1 MRHRH
6 RGLMRWSTGV
16 FRLIVSLIIL
26 SVSICS
32 PAWAASSEAARKI
45 LSMPILFV
53 TDREKTVNRSG
64 YQDFGVQMIEPVD
77 ALYYGCQQVRV
88 KVTAKEAEEME
99 NLPSWGWSL
108 REEKDADPYAV
119 NADAQSVPATTA
131 PSEAAQKTPVTDSS
145 PAPESSPAAE
155 KPVQER
161 QPPAQKPQSSVSP
174 DFANQVFEKDSDFQ
188 SLVATL
194 RKAMELN
201 QRREFIIFVHGCCI
215 GFQGSMNQAA
225 ALEEA
230 TRIPVVNYAWGSV
243 KGNYGGSTM
252 TYPRSQER
260 FNGLVRRLLKEFPD
274 EKITLAGNSVGNMM
288 IVEYC
293 LETCEHS
300 DLRKF
305 DNIILSR
312 ADMDAFAFKTQ
323 VKHVMRTTKHV
334 SLYVAK
340 NDPQINLSGVL
351 RWFFNPRDGSERV
364 GNTRSAPMFTCE
376 QPVVVFDVSALK
388 LKHIMPHRAISE
400 LLNNDGCAPDD
411 SPVYIYTP
419 EKDNV
424 IRVVQRPGKVA
435 ERQFANATGE

>member
-1 MRHRH
+1 
-6 RGLMRWSTGV
+6 
-16 FRLIVSLIIL
+16 
-26 SVSICS
+26 
-32 PAWAASSEAARKI
+32 
-45 LSMPILFV
+45 MPILFV
-53 TDREKTVNRSG
+53 TDREKTVIRNG

-77 ALYYGCQQVRV
+77 ALYYGCQQVKV
-88 KVTAKEAEEME
+88 KVTPKEAEEMVD
-99 NLPSWGWSL
+99 LPSWGWSL
-108 REEKDADPYAV
+108 RAEKETKSTQGSESSSDAE
-119 NADAQSVPATTA
+119 SK
-131 PSEAAQKTPVTDSS
+131 EANSTQDSAEKTPAVETSDS
-145 PAPESSPAAE
+145 
-155 KPVQER
+155 Q
-161 QPPAQKPQSSVSP
+161 QSG
-174 DFANQVFEKDSDFQ
+174 DFSNQVFDKDKDFQ
-188 SLVATL
+188 SLVASL
-194 RKAMELN
+194 RKAMEMN
-201 QRREFIIFVHGCCI
+201 NRKEFIIFVHGCCI

-230 TRIPVVNYAWGSV
+230 TRIPVINYAWGSV

-260 FNGLVRRLLKEFPD
+260 FNCLVRRLLKEFPD

-364 GNTRSAPMFTCE
+364 GNTRSASMYQCD
-376 QPVVVFDVSALK
+376 QPVVVYDVSALK
-388 LKHIMPHRAISE
+388 LKHIMPHRAVSE
-400 LLNNDGCAPDD
+400 LLNNDGCAPTD

-424 IRVVQRPGKVA
+424 IKVVQRPGKVA